1 MYLTEHGTRHRK
13 DHYRKIHCPISTG
26 KMMEYNSKLLD
37 LEPKVTAE
45 DIKNMT
51 EGQKTEM
58 LIKLLGKK

>member
-1 MYLTEHGTRHRK
+1 MGHAIEKTITERYIAQYLLE
-13 DHYRKIHCPISTG
+13 

-37 LEPKVTAE
+37 LELKVTAE

>member
-1 MYLTEHGTRHRK
+1 
-13 DHYRKIHCPISTG
+13 
-26 KMMEYNSKLLD
+26 MMEYNSKLLD